1 MNNKKTIIK
10 NILSS
15 FIYQAITIV
24 YGFIVPVM
32 IIKKFGSEV
41 NGLIS
46 SIAQF
51 LAYISLLEGGIGP
64 VIKNA
69 LYKPLVEKNKEEVG
83 NILGKANLFFKRISY
98 VLLAYILFLCVI
110 YPRFINNNYSYLY
123 TVSLILIIA
132 IGYFSEYYNLVLSK

>member
-110 YPRFINNNYSYLY
+110 
-123 TVSLILIIA
+123 
-132 IGYFSEYYNLVLSK
+132 

>member
-51 LAYISLLEGGIGP
+51 LAYISLLELFCKFISKLLQKPCKPPHKVVGFQGAPRAEPP
-64 VIKNA
+64 VFPRRVGRT
-69 LYKPLVEKNKEEVG
+69 LSPLMHGEGSRNPK
-83 NILGKANLFFKRISY
+83 
-98 VLLAYILFLCVI
+98 
-110 YPRFINNNYSYLY
+110 
-123 TVSLILIIA
+123 
-132 IGYFSEYYNLVLSK
+132 